1 MVSLRNRPLRVVLL
15 AALVCAGGVAAAAD
29 EQVFGYEDWRRAVA
43 RLPLDPAEVVY
54 PFHATAEMAAWARQK
69 TATYAAAGPE
79 VRLQALQQAFFDK
92 GEFEFEY
99 EQARTLTA
107 EEAFAARHGNCM
119 SFTSLFIALARS
131 LDYPVVMVTVER
143 QPEVEREGSL
153 VVVNRHVV
161 AGYRSPQKLYTYDFY
176 VSSATPVTSRRVLD
190 DVAASAIYHTNIG
203 GHAIRVE
210 DLEEAV
216 RNLRIATVLAPG
228 WAPAWVN
235 LGVALSR
242 MGDTEGAFDAFRRAL
257 EEEPGN
263 SSALVNLARL
273 YREQGREEEAD
284 NAIRAAAEG
293 TRNPF
298 TLISLADAEMLR
310 GEYGKALQHL
320 RRARWWYARE
330 PAVYDALARLAS
342 AQGEHEKAARYR
354 QRAAELRAEQTTA
367 APLQ

>member
-1 MVSLRNRPLRVVLL
+1 MMFLWRRTLPLVLL
-15 AALVCAGGVAAAAD
+15 AALACAGGAAAAAD
-29 EQVFGYEDWRRAVA
+29 EQVFGPEDWRRAIA
-43 RLPLDPAEVVY
+43 ALPLDPAEVVY
-54 PFHATAEMAAWARQK
+54 PFHATEEMAEWARQK

-119 SFTSLFIALARS
+119 AFTSLFIALGRS
-131 LDYPVVMVTVER
+131 LGYPVVMVTVER

-161 AGYRSPQKLYTYDFY
+161 AGFRSPQRLYTYDFY
-176 VSSATPVTSRRVLD
+176 VSTETPVSSRRVLD
-190 DVAASAIYHTNIG
+190 DIAASAAYHTNIG

-210 DLEEAV
+210 NLEEAV
-216 RNLRIATVLAPG
+216 RNLRIATTLAPA

-235 LGVALSR
+235 LGVAQSR
-242 MGDTEGAFDAFRRAL
+242 LGDTDAAFEAFRRAL

-273 YREQGREEEAD
+273 YREQGREEEAE

-298 TLISLADAEMLR
+298 TLITLADAEMLR
-310 GEYGKALQHL
+310 GNYGKALQHL

-330 PAVYDALARLAS
+330 PHVYDALARLAA
-342 AQGEHEKAARYR
+342 AQGEPDKAARYR
-354 QRAAELRAEQTTA
+354 ERAAELRTEQTPTA
-367 APLQ
+367 PPQ